1 MSNNRKNFSWVGP
14 ILRKTVDN
22 RDLYVYSI
30 GFNDKEM
37 AQSSKDMNIWIIKDG
52 KIKPNVRCGVFDK
65 KEWKEDY
72 L

>member
-1 MSNNRKNFSWVGP
+1 MSNIKKNFSWVGP
-14 ILRKTVDN
+14 ILRKTVDDY
-22 RDLYVYSI
+22 DLYVYSI

-52 KIKPNVRCGVFDK
+52 KVKPYVRCDVFDK
-65 KEWKEDY
+65 QEYRDDY